1 METMKVHWQKYT
13 DSPFLGW
20 CRFDSDLL
28 NDPRLEFR
36 LDTAFEGIHTDI
48 VGVYIIWT
56 GSDNRT
62 ILKVGSGIIKDR
74 FRKHLSDPEIQ
85 AYRYDGLYVTWTVIS
100 PSFKPGRKPDGK
112 ERGIEKFLGW
122 LLNPKLAERFPA
134 NVEMVAV
141 NPPEWDEPVNL
152 YRRNPFSLP

>member
-1 METMKVHWQKYT
+1 METMNVHWQKHT
-13 DSPFLGW
+13 DNPFLGW
-20 CRFDSDLL
+20 CQLDSDLI
-28 NDPRLEFR
+28 NDPRLN
-36 LDTAFEGIHTDI
+36 TAFEGIHTDI

-56 GSDNRT
+56 GSNNRT

-74 FRKHLSDPEIQ
+74 FRKYLSAPEVQ
-85 AYRYDGLYVTWTVIS
+85 AYNYEGLYVTWTLIS
-100 PSFKPGRKPDGK
+100 PSFKPEGKLDGK
-112 ERGIEKFLGW
+112 ERGVEKFLGW
-122 LLNPKLAERFPA
+122 LLSPKLGERFPA